1 MGPSLYITIIDHFF
15 KLIKLTSFWII
26 DGVQFSS
33 YCQLITRHQFLCHRI
48 RPCIQS
54 ISTLFLLTFFSWL
67 MTTIQFSVASG
78 KITLV
83 TGKYLNQC
91 CLYGIYSILVVSP
104 RVIKKSKSQLMKWFV
119 LMEWWTSGTDRLK
132 QSDGGAN
139 HTVRKLNINW
149 PHLNGFQLR
158 WLIE

>member
-1 MGPSLYITIIDHFF
+1 MGPSLYITIIDHFV
-15 KLIKLTSFWII
+15 KLIKLTSCWII

-33 YCQLITRHQFLCHRI
+33 YCQLITRHQLLCHRI
-48 RPCIQS
+48 RPCNNLQPSFSWLI
-54 ISTLFLLTFFSWL
+54 FSWL

-104 RVIKKSKSQLMKWFV
+104 RVIKKSRSQLMKWFV
-119 LMEWWTSGTDRLK
+119 LMEGRTAGTDRLK
-132 QSDGGAN
+132 RSDGGAN

-149 PHLNGFQLR
+149 LHLNEFQFR